1 MRDFKLFAQRV
12 GLIGVTNLLSSTS
25 GILLLPILSKNL
37 SVSDYGTWAQVNV
50 TLALLSVV
58 VLLGLPSSMIR
69 FLASE
74 SDKKIIQ
81 EGFYS
86 IFVVVLLSASI
97 SAFLAYLLSGLISAT
112 LFDGDPAI
120 ANLLPLI
127 IFIDPLNNILFNY
140 FRTYQQIKRHSLF
153 LLANAYLAILFIAYF
168 VLSGFGIGG
177 ALIGLLITK
186 LILFSMMF
194 SLVASEI
201 GTKVPDL
208 RNIRTYLRFGLPVI
222 PGNLAS
228 WVINSSDR
236 YLIGLFLGTAFVGYY
251 SPGNILG
258 SMINLFTAPLSFM
271 LPSIL
276 CRYYDRGESNEVKM
290 VLSFSLKYFLAIAV
304 PAAFG
309 LSLLSRPI
317 LEVLSTPDIA
327 ANGYL
332 VTPLI
337 ALSSLLLGI
346 FAVISNIIVMEKKT
360 GLSSG
365 IWIVAAFLD
374 LALNFILIPRLNII
388 GAALT
393 MLLTFSFVLVMT
405 LYYSTKYLSFN
416 LDYLFILKSL
426 LASIIMSL
434 AISRW
439 VPVGLLQVLIAVC
452 IGAAVYFA
460 VLLLLRGLTRQELMF
475 FADILGRG
483 T

>member
-1 MRDFKLFAQRV
+1 MHDFKLFAQRV
-12 GLIGVTNLLSSTS
+12 GLVGVTNLLSGTS
-25 GILLLPILSKNL
+25 GIFLLPILSKNL
-37 SVSDYGTWAQVNV
+37 SVGDYGVWAQVNA

-69 FLASE
+69 FLAPE
-74 SDKKIIQ
+74 SDKRIIQ

-86 IFVVVLLSASI
+86 IFIVVLLSASI
-97 SAFLAYLLSGLISAT
+97 SALLAYLLSEPISAT
-112 LFDGDPAI
+112 LFGGDPAI
-120 ANLLPLI
+120 SNLLPLI

-153 LLANAYLAILFIAYF
+153 LLTNAYLAILFIAYF
-168 VLSGFGIGG
+168 VVSGYGIEG
-177 ALIGLLITK
+177 ALIGLLINK
-186 LILFSMMF
+186 LILFLMMF

-201 GTKVPDL
+201 GMKVPNL
-208 RNIRTYLRFGLPVI
+208 RNIRTYLGFGLPII
-222 PGNLAS
+222 PGNLAG

-236 YLIGLFLGTAFVGYY
+236 YLIGMFLGTAFVGYY

-258 SMINLFTAPLSFM
+258 GMINLFTAPLSFM

-276 CRYYDRGESNEVKM
+276 CKYYDRGESDKM
-290 VLSFSLKYFLAIAV
+290 KIVLKFSLKYFLAIAV
-304 PAAFG
+304 PATFG

-317 LEVLSTPDIA
+317 LEVLSTPEIA

-337 ALSSLLLGI
+337 ASSCLLLGV
-346 FAVISNIIVMEKKT
+346 FAVISNIIVLEKKA
-360 GLSSG
+360 GLSSR

-374 LALNFILIPRLNII
+374 LIMNFIFIPRLNII

-393 MLLTFSFVLVMT
+393 ALLTLSFVLVMT
-405 LYYSTKYLSFN
+405 HHYSTKYLI
-416 LDYLFILKSL
+416 LEIDYPFILKSL

-434 AISRW
+434 AITRW
-439 VPVGLLQVLIAVC
+439 VPVGLLQVLIVVC

-475 FADILGRG
+475 FADIFGKRS
-483 T
+483 